1 MEYKF
6 FLLCYKF
13 IMIISNNNNYYMYKY
28 IKYKNKYIN
37 LKNNYQQD
45 GGEVL
50 SIISKVNFET
60 VFNLDFEYAS
70 NMELINSK
78 YNIDDNTAIE
88 FMKNYDDYVEEQEES
103 NNNEQEELNNN
114 EQEELNNNDD
124 VLIGNEQE
132 QIGGNED
139 EENLNY
145 VYPADEEDDAIN
157 SLKQID
163 ITTWK
168 PSNTQQNQYYL
179 VKIINDEAN
188 YLLKLV
194 CSDLKYEF
202 KKNMEDYDT
211 EYGKLKNMKNIL
223 SPQFLFKDE
232 NNIVSGYLFKF
243 DEEFINLNSYINSD
257 DFNENELLE
266 LLNKISDCFINV
278 LRCGLKPCVKNNG
291 IMVLNSDNGI
301 EVLLTGADGL
311 LNCKQ
316 DIEEETIRDIVKF
329 INVDDLSMEIKNSY
343 TFKKIFK
350 LSETGLSLKNNIA
363 TIKGFKELIEKMS
376 KKQE

>member
-1 MEYKF
+1 
-6 FLLCYKF
+6 
-13 IMIISNNNNYYMYKY
+13 MIISNNNNYYIYKY

-50 SIISKVNFET
+50 SIISKSDFET

-70 NMELINSK
+70 NMELIDSE

-88 FMKNYDDYVEEQEES
+88 FMKNYDEYVEEQEEQE
-103 NNNEQEELNNN
+103 NAQEEQSEEN
-114 EQEELNNNDD
+114 EPVQNGGES
-124 VLIGNEQE
+124 
-132 QIGGNED
+132 GNED
-139 EENLNY
+139 GEYTGESENLNY
-145 VYPADEEDDAIN
+145 YYPYDEEDDAIY
-157 SLKQID
+157 SLKQVD
-163 ITTWK
+163 ITTWE
-168 PSNTQQNQYYL
+168 PSNTQNNQYYL
-179 VKIINDEAN
+179 VKIINDEDN

-194 CSDLKYEF
+194 SSDFKYEF
-202 KKNMEDYDT
+202 KKNMEEYDT

-223 SPQFLFKDE
+223 APQFLFKDK
-232 NNIVSGYLFKF
+232 NNIVCGYLFKL
-243 DEEFINLNSYINSD
+243 DEEFINLNSYLKSD

-311 LNCKQ
+311 LNCKR

-329 INVDDLSMEIKNSY
+329 INVDDLSTEIKNSY

-350 LSETGLSLKNNIA
+350 LSESGLSLKNNIA
-363 TIKGFKELIEKMS
+363 TVMAFKELIEKLS